1 VQFKKEHTVLII
13 TAVVTAFALIGES
26 LIDSMVF
33 HTGPFLEILIGQT
46 RHDLL
51 LRVFMSSGFLAFGIY
66 ISIMLSRHRRAEDAL
81 KWQAAAI
88 ETSIDGIA
96 IYNREGEY
104 IYVNQAYA
112 SQNGYESAAELI
124 GNHMK
129 NSYEENEY
137 LRIQQTCFPLLQKNG
152 RWRGELIAKRKN
164 GSTYF
169 QEASVTLFED
179 GSRVCISHDITWRK
193 RSEERVRRSERF
205 LNMIFNSIRDPFC
218 IFDSEFRIIRAN
230 TAYGD
235 LKGKAVSDLIAR
247 KCYEVL
253 EGQDHACAQCVVE
266 KSLHSGDPCAKEKE
280 IILED
285 GSAVWMEIYTYPILD
300 EEGRV
305 THIIEYTRDATARK
319 KSETEKI
326 QLIAKLEHLSRT
338 DGLTG
343 LMNRRALTDSLVYE
357 LDRAKRY
364 KTDLS
369 IVLCDVD
376 NFKDINDNFGHAA
389 GDRALQALSGTFMT
403 LLRKTDLAGRYGG
416 DEFMI
421 VLPATSLKGAE
432 RLADKLLAIVR
443 NTDVPV
449 RVDQTAHLSLSIGV
463 TGLQQSDQDIEALI
477 KRADEAMYAAKQA
490 GRNRVFCGSWTS

>member
-13 TAVVTAFALIGES
+13 TAVLTALALAGDS
-26 LIDSMVF
+26 LIDSVVF
-33 HTGPFLEILIGQT
+33 HTGPFLEILTGQT

-51 LRVFMSSGFLAFGIY
+51 LRVFMTSGFLVYGIFM
-66 ISIMLSRHRRAEDAL
+66 SITLSRHRRAEDAM
-81 KWQAAAI
+81 KRQTAAI

-112 SQNGYESAAELI
+112 VANGYESAAELI
-124 GNHMK
+124 GKQMRNA
-129 NSYEENEY
+129 YEENEY
-137 LRIQQTCFPLLQKNG
+137 SRMEQVCFPLLLKNG
-152 RWRGELIAKRKN
+152 RWRGELIAKRRN
-164 GSTYF
+164 GSTYL
-169 QEASVTLFED
+169 QEASVTLIED

-230 TAYGD
+230 PAYGD
-235 LKGKAVSDLIAR
+235 LKGRAVNDLIGR
-247 KCYEVL
+247 KCYEAL
-253 EGQDHACAQCVVE
+253 HGLDHQCSQCVVE
-266 KSLHSGDPCAKEKE
+266 RSLCSADPCAKEKE
-280 IILED
+280 VALDD
-285 GSAVWMEIYTYPILD
+285 GSTVWVEIYTYPILD

-305 THIIEYTRDATARK
+305 THVIEYTRDATARK

-326 QLIAKLEHLSRT
+326 QLIAKLEYLSRT
-338 DGLTG
+338 DSLTG

-357 LDRAKRY
+357 FDRAKRY

-369 IVLCDVD
+369 LILCDVD
-376 NFKDINDNFGHAA
+376 NFKDINDSFGHAA
-389 GDRALQALSGTFMT
+389 GDRALQSLSGTFMT
-403 LLRKTDLAGRYGG
+403 LLRKTDIAGRHGG

-421 VLPATSLKGAE
+421 LLPATSLKGAE
-432 RLADKLLAIVR
+432 SLADKLLAIVR

-449 RVDQTAHLSLSIGV
+449 SAGQTAHLSLSIGV
-463 TGLQQSDQDIEALI
+463 TDMQPADQDIEALI

-490 GRNRVFCGSWTS
+490 GRNRVVCGNQAS